1 MSRPNWI
8 GKTLSGRYTIQ
19 EILGQGGMS
28 AVYKALDPN
37 LKRVVAI
44 KMIHPHLSE
53 DPKFISRFEE
63 EARSVAQ
70 LRHPNITQ
78 VFDFNHD
85 GETYYMVQE
94 FVPGETLQERLR
106 RLNRAGQR
114 LPLAEA
120 IRITMDVC
128 SAMGYAHDRG
138 MIHRDIKPANIM
150 LDVQSRAILMDFG
163 IVKIVGSTSH
173 TTTGAVVGTAMYM
186 SPDVIRGETPD
197 ARSDIYSLGVT
208 LFEMVSGRPP
218 FQADS
223 AMSLLM
229 MHLHDPLPNLREL
242 RSEAPNDLNAIIEKS
257 LAKGRDERYQ
267 TAKEMG
273 AALKRVIDR
282 LEGGASSIAAQVV
295 QAPARLSPNQ
305 AATRLEPSAQD
316 TVLDPGVAKPE
327 STPAGS
333 PVRPQPQ
340 GVQASTP
347 APVPGTAGPTR
358 LEASTPPAAP
368 AGSYKPGPSAA
379 REPQPVV
386 KAQVASVA
394 APRTAATEQPAAQT
408 STGRNLVK
416 PALLAGGGA
425 VLAVIV
431 ICLILGG
438 VAGGYLLNRS
448 GFFAGATDTPKAAST
463 VTPSSTESALGLL
476 AATASPTL
484 NIPASPTVPA
494 STPTPRFLPT
504 ATVPAGK
511 KFARI
516 NAIEMDGQG
525 RYLIYFETFEYTAQ
539 LPGEHVHFFFNT
551 VLPEQAGNPGNGLW
565 KLYGG
570 PNPFTEYTA
579 NDRPEN
585 ASQMCI
591 LVANPDH
598 SVQPN
603 SGGCVPL
610 PDVPS
615 ATMREDTLCR
625 AGPGEVYGT
634 VAPVSSR
641 MTLLVRGLS
650 ADENWWVIQN
660 PQNLD
665 ESCWVPNSQ
674 VVIWGDI
681 SGVQVVEAPPAP
693 SGAPAANPSVEITG
707 VTVDSQ
713 NRYVAEF
720 VTQNFTPQIPGTHI
734 HFFFNTVSPDQVG
747 LGGSGDRLMYGGLSP
762 FTGYTVDARPT
773 QATQMCAVVVN
784 PDHSVIP
791 ESGNCFDLPATP

>member
-8 GKTLSGRYTIQ
+8 GKTLNGRYKIQ

-37 LKRVVAI
+37 LQRVVAV
-44 KMIHPHLSE
+44 KMIHSHLSE

-106 RLNRAGQR
+106 RLNKAGQR
-114 LPLAEA
+114 LPLTEA
-120 IRITMDVC
+120 IRITIDVC

-150 LDVQSRAILMDFG
+150 LDVQGRAILMDFG

-186 SPDVIRGETPD
+186 SPDVIRGEAPD

-242 RSEAPNDLNAIIEKS
+242 RSETPSDLIAVIEKS

-267 TAKEMG
+267 TAKEMS
-273 AALKRVIDR
+273 AALKRIIDR
-282 LEGGASSIAAQVV
+282 LEGGVSSVAAQVV
-295 QAPARLSPNQ
+295 KAPAQISPNQ
-305 AATRLEPSAQD
+305 AATRLEPPAQG
-316 TVLDPGVAKPE
+316 TVLEPEAAKPG
-327 STPAGS
+327 SKPASPPVRSQQQSVQGSTPPPVTPAGGYPAGS
-333 PVRPQPQ
+333 RAAPQPQ
-340 GVQASTP
+340 
-347 APVPGTAGPTR
+347 PVLRVPLTGTAGARPT
-358 LEASTPPAAP
+358 S
-368 AGSYKPGPSAA
+368 AG
-379 REPQPVV
+379 
-386 KAQVASVA
+386 
-394 APRTAATEQPAAQT
+394 QPATQT
-408 STGRNLVK
+408 TSQKLVK

-425 VLAVIV
+425 VVAVIV
-431 ICLILGG
+431 LCLIVGG

-448 GFFAGATDTPKAAST
+448 GFFAGAVDTPTATSPVTQST
-463 VTPSSTESALGLL
+463 TEATPGILS
-476 AATASPTL
+476 ATASPT
-484 NIPASPTVPA
+484 PETSASPTAPA

-504 ATVPAGK
+504 ATIPAGVH
-511 KFARI
+511 FARI
-516 NAIEMDGQG
+516 NAIEMGGEG
-525 RYLIYFETFEYTAQ
+525 RYIIYYETFEYAET

-551 VLPEQAGNPGNGLW
+551 VPVDQAGSPGKGPW
-565 KLYGG
+565 ILYGG
-570 PNPFTEYTA
+570 PRPFTGYTA
-579 NDRPEN
+579 SDRPAN

-615 ATMREDTLCR
+615 ATMREDTVCR
-625 AGPGEVYGT
+625 AGPGEAYAQ
-634 VAPVSSR
+634 VAPVSAR
-641 MTLLVRGLS
+641 TTLLVRGLS
-650 ADENWWVIQN
+650 PDESWWVVQN

-665 ESCWVPNSQ
+665 QSCWVPNSQ
-674 VVIWGDI
+674 VVISGDI
-681 SGVQVVEAPPAP
+681 KSVQVVEAPPTP
-693 SGAPAANPSVEITG
+693 EGAPAAQPSVEITG
-707 VTVDSQ
+707 ITVDSQ
-713 NRYVAEF
+713 NRYVVEF

-734 HFFFNTVSPDQVG
+734 HFFFNTVTPDQVG
-747 LGGSGDRLMYGGLSP
+747 LGGSGDRLMFGGSSP
-762 FTGYTVDARPT
+762 FTGYAVSDRPA

-791 ESGNCFDLPATP
+791 ESGNCFELPATP